1 MQTLTLTR
9 ATNLF
14 SQHQDDRYLGLSNH
28 RLCFLSVHPASP
40 PPLLASKRHR
50 LKLAFVAKA
59 ADSTQPS
66 SATTSADKTL
76 VPDDEFTLAKV
87 SFGVIGLGLGIS
99 LLSYG
104 FGAYFSIFPGSE
116 WSALML
122 TYGFPLAVIGMA
134 LKYAELKPVPCLTYS
149 DAQSLRETCATPI
162 LKQVR
167 NDVIRFR
174 YGDEQHLDEA
184 LKRIFQYGLGGGIPR
199 RSAPVL
205 QMIREENPPF
215 PPYGANVGQHGH
227 REVVSPIPLPRGINS
242 RKIPQAQPLELPLRM
257 KVEVSVLTYVTE
269 DGKYCLVL
277 VFEAK
282 ALKLSDFE
290 KRQAKFTSFFGPG
303 ITAAV
308 GCLSHQDLV
317 RQATWCDR
325 QPVAPT
331 LGATGNLSHQLLL
344 GSCKIHRN
352 VEIGEIAMKNLV
364 QLEAASAGDYVLLA
378 TIYACTKDEEG
389 VARTR
394 KLIKSNGIKTTP
406 SWSWIEIG
414 NQVHKFV
421 VDDKSHPDTDVIYRK
436 LEEIMHRAKFIG
448 YTKDE
453 SLLAVSGSSSEDF
466 LEKSSAYHSEKLAIA
481 FGLATTPDGT
491 SLRIV
496 KNLRVCRD
504 CHSFTKFVSRAYSR
518 DLITSLSRS
527 PDSEDSGYEAQD
539 LQ

>member
-162 LKQVR
+162 LKQV
-167 NDVIRFR
+167 
-174 YGDEQHLDEA
+174 
-184 LKRIFQYGLGGGIPR
+184 
-199 RSAPVL
+199 
-205 QMIREENPPF
+205 
-215 PPYGANVGQHGH
+215 
-227 REVVSPIPLPRGINS
+227 
-242 RKIPQAQPLELPLRM
+242 
-257 KVEVSVLTYVTE
+257 TE

-290 KRQAKFTSFFGPG
+290 KRQEKFTSFFGPG
-303 ITAAV
+303 ITAEV
-308 GCLSHQDLV
+308 GKGESENLYEV
-317 RQATWCDR
+317 RLISNTS
-325 QPVAPT
+325 P
-331 LGATGNLSHQLLL
+331 NLS
-344 GSCKIHRN
+344 
-352 VEIGEIAMKNLV
+352 
-364 QLEAASAGDYVLLA
+364 
-378 TIYACTKDEEG
+378 
-389 VARTR
+389 
-394 KLIKSNGIKTTP
+394 
-406 SWSWIEIG
+406 
-414 NQVHKFV
+414 
-421 VDDKSHPDTDVIYRK
+421 
-436 LEEIMHRAKFIG
+436 
-448 YTKDE
+448 
-453 SLLAVSGSSSEDF
+453 SS
-466 LEKSSAYHSEKLAIA
+466 
-481 FGLATTPDGT
+481 
-491 SLRIV
+491 
-496 KNLRVCRD
+496 
-504 CHSFTKFVSRAYSR
+504 
-518 DLITSLSRS
+518 
-527 PDSEDSGYEAQD
+527 
-539 LQ
+539 